1 MQGAGRALAEASKC
15 MVLIGPRRA
24 NAGCSVGQG
33 QQRQG
38 VGRQAELQRQGEGR
52 TKANGCRM
60 LAGPRRAKRDEPWRV
75 EASTV
80 TVEHRAI
87 FPSGFCA
94 DCHESIE
101 EFSII

>member
-1 MQGAGRALAEASKC
+1 MQDAVWAKVSRGRVWGGL
-15 MVLIGPRRA
+15 M
-24 NAGCSVGQG
+24 
-33 QQRQG
+33 
-38 VGRQAELQRQGEGR
+38 QAELQRQGEGR

-60 LAGPRRAKRDEPWRV
+60 LAGPRRAKWDEPWRV